1 MAINDLVYLLEQ
13 DNEIKETIRG
23 LCDEKSLH
31 LKVFHQHNELLS
43 AIKNLTPGCIV
54 VASEEQGDRVLE
66 LVRHI
71 SENAKGVPV
80 VVLGT
85 HNDLNTA
92 VAVIKLGAVDYIEKP
107 VISGRLAEHFNQIAL
122 QG

>member
-1 MAINDLVYLLEQ
+1 MATNEVVYLLEQ
-13 DNEIKETIRG
+13 DCETKKTIRG

-31 LKVFHQHNELLS
+31 LKEFNQPSDLIS
-43 AIKNLTPGCIV
+43 AIQDQTPGCIV
-54 VASEEQGDRVLE
+54 AASEEQEEQILE
-66 LVRHI
+66 LVKHVADCAMGI
-71 SENAKGVPV
+71 PV
-80 VVLGT
+80 VILGH

-107 VISGRLAEHFNQIAL
+107 VIAGRLAEHFNQIIP